1 MNTRFSKF
9 ILLACAAVLAL
20 GAAIFVGGQT
30 SPNVANLRDELRAH
44 YQIVALDD
52 GLAIVPRANR
62 AIKLIEIRSG
72 TIVVDGATLTAREAH
87 QRLGRDAD
95 LIIQATYLGSA
106 AQRELARV
114 DSRGSATQP
123 DRSGDA
129 DDSEPA
135 APERSQTRRGDVV
148 RFAGSVTVPRD
159 ERVEGDV
166 VAIGG
171 SADVDGEVAGEVTVV
186 GGSLHLGPEAIV
198 RRDVTVV
205 GGSLNRDPGARVL
218 GKVSEVGMGAQ
229 SPATPRAGPFSRGRI
244 FPFRTQF
251 SRVGGFIGTLLRIA
265 LLILFALI
273 VVVLSGRF
281 VNAIADRAAAE
292 PLRSGLAGL
301 LAEVLFV
308 PLLILTVVVL
318 AISVV
323 GIPLLILVPFAVV
336 LAFVLMLVG
345 FTGVSSV
352 VGRFITNRFGINRGP
367 YLSVA
372 IGVLAVV
379 GITLTARLFA
389 LIGGLVFG
397 VVVANS
403 LAAVGYFSEYIAW
416 TIGIG
421 AVILTWLGDRRR
433 GSPTAAVAGP
443 TAGEAHAH

>member
-1 MNTRFSKF
+1 MRRLKATRSRMVHRE
-9 ILLACAAVLAL
+9 LLKIEGRPVDVTVRL
-20 GAAIFVGGQT
+20 
-30 SPNVANLRDELRAH
+30 N
-44 YQIVALDD
+44 
-52 GLAIVPRANR
+52 PRAR
-62 AIKLIEIRSG
+62 RLIVKVHPS
-72 TIVVDGATLTAREAH
+72 T
-87 QRLGRDAD
+87 
-95 LIIQATYLGSA
+95 
-106 AQRELARV
+106 
-114 DSRGSATQP
+114 
-123 DRSGDA
+123 
-129 DDSEPA
+129 
-135 APERSQTRRGDVV
+135 
-148 RFAGSVTVPRD
+148 
-159 ERVEGDV
+159 
-166 VAIGG
+166 
-171 SADVDGEVAGEVTVV
+171 GEVTVV
-186 GGSLHLGPEAIV
+186 AGSLHLGPEAIV

-205 GGSLNRDPGARVL
+205 GGSLNRDPGARVY
-218 GKVSEVGMGAQ
+218 GKVSEVGMGGQ
-229 SPATPRAGPFSRGRI
+229 SPATPRAGPFSRGRA
-244 FPFRTQF
+244 FPFRAQF
-251 SRVGGFIGTLLRIA
+251 SSVGGFLGTLLRIA

-318 AISVV
+318 AVSIV

-367 YLSVA
+367 YVTVA

-379 GITLTARLFA
+379 GITVIARLFA

-397 VVVANS
+397 VVVSNS

-421 AVILTWLGDRRR
+421 AVILTWLGARRR
-433 GSPTAAVAGP
+433 GTPTATVAGP

>member
-1 MNTRFSKF
+1 MNARFSKF

-20 GAAIFVGGQT
+20 GAALFIHGQT
-30 SPNVANLRDELRAH
+30 SSNVANLRDELRAH
-44 YQIVALDD
+44 YQIVALDE
-52 GLAIVPRANR
+52 GLALVPRANS
-62 AIKLIEIRSG
+62 AIKLIEIRNG
-72 TIVVDGATLTAREAH
+72 AIVVDGATLTAREAH

-95 LIIQATYLGSA
+95 LIIQATYMDSA

-129 DDSEPA
+129 YDSEPA

-171 SADVDGEVAGEVTVV
+171 SADVDGEVVGEVTVV

-205 GGSLNRDPGARVL
+205 GGSLNRDPGARVY

-229 SPATPRAGPFSRGRI
+229 SPATPRAGGRI

-251 SRVGGFIGTLLRIA
+251 SRASGFFGTLLRIA

-281 VNAIADRAAAE
+281 VNAIADRAATE

-318 AISVV
+318 AVSIV

-367 YLSVA
+367 YVSVA

-379 GITLTARLFA
+379 GITVIARLFA

-421 AVILTWLGDRRR
+421 AVILTWLGARRR
-433 GSPTAAVAGP
+433 GGPTAAVAGP
-443 TAGEAHAH
+443 TAGEANAH